1 MKLRIAPSPT
11 GQLHIGNARTAL
23 FNWLYA
29 KANNGTF
36 LVRIDDTDTERSTK
50 EFQKDITEN
59 LKWLGL
65 HWDEGIEVGGSHDS
79 YKQSSRFDRYQEVA
93 ENLLSRNLAY
103 EDDGAI
109 RFKVPNDGSIEFK
122 DYIRGD
128 MLFNLSD
135 VEDFVILRSDK
146 SPTYHLASTVDDI
159 DYGITIIARGEDILS
174 STPKHIML
182 MKAMDASLPD
192 FCHLPLLFGPDGKK
206 LSKRHGDTSVE
217 VFKNKGI
224 LSEAMFNYLCLLGWS
239 PGNDLE
245 QFDINTAIS
254 KFDLKNVLP
263 NSAIFDEK
271 KLLWLNGLYIRS
283 TDIED
288 FQSTALSQIEN
299 DIQRSLFDEEKSRL
313 LKIFPS
319 VQERIETLADLT
331 QQVMF
336 LIDEP
341 FVVDEL
347 DWQDVNNEEAQKYL
361 FLLREEFINL
371 DNFSLDSIEIVMR
384 KTLEEINVKTKIGFQ
399 AARVSITGTKIS
411 PPLFESVFALG
422 REAVICLLY
431 TSPSPRDRTRSRMPS
446 SA

>member
-79 YKQSSRFDRYQEVA
+79 YKQSSRLDRYQEVA
-93 ENLLSRNLAY
+93 EDLLSRNLAY

-217 VFKNKGI
+217 AFKNKGI

-299 DIQRSLFDEEKSRL
+299 DIQRTLFDEEKSRL

-361 FLLREEFINL
+361 FLLREEFTNL

-384 KTLEEINVKTKIGFQ
+384 KTLEEINVKTKVGFQ

-411 PPLFESVFALG
+411 PPLFESIFALG
-422 REAVICLLY
+422 REAVIARLAESIEKL
-431 TSPSPRDRTRSRMPS
+431 
-446 SA
+446 

>member
-36 LVRIDDTDTERSTK
+36 LVRIDDTDTERSTE

-217 VFKNKGI
+217 AFKNKGI

-313 LKIFPS
+313 VKIFPS

-411 PPLFESVFALG
+411 PPLFESILALG
-422 REAVICLLY
+422 REAVIARLAESIEKL
-431 TSPSPRDRTRSRMPS
+431 
-446 SA
+446 

>member
-79 YKQSSRFDRYQEVA
+79 YKQSLRFDRYQEVA
-93 ENLLSRNLAY
+93 EDLLSRNLAY

-217 VFKNKGI
+217 AFKNKGI

-299 DIQRSLFDEEKSRL
+299 DIQRTLFDEEKSRL

-384 KTLEEINVKTKIGFQ
+384 KTLEEINVKTKVGFQ

-411 PPLFESVFALG
+411 PPLFESIFALG
-422 REAVICLLY
+422 RKAVIARLAESIEKL
-431 TSPSPRDRTRSRMPS
+431 
-446 SA
+446 

>member
-217 VFKNKGI
+217 AFKNKGI

-313 LKIFPS
+313 LNIFPS

-371 DNFSLDSIEIVMR
+371 DNFSLDSIESVMR

-422 REAVICLLY
+422 REAVIARLAESIEKL
-431 TSPSPRDRTRSRMPS
+431 
-446 SA
+446 

>member
-79 YKQSSRFDRYQEVA
+79 YKQSSRLDRYQEVA
-93 ENLLSRNLAY
+93 EDLLSRNLAY

-122 DYIRGD
+122 DYIRGE

-217 VFKNKGI
+217 AFKNKGI

-299 DIQRSLFDEEKSRL
+299 DIQRSLFDDEKSRL

-361 FLLREEFINL
+361 FPVSYTHL
-371 DNFSLDSIEIVMR
+371 
-384 KTLEEINVKTKIGFQ
+384 TL
-399 AARVSITGTKIS
+399 
-411 PPLFESVFALG
+411 P
-422 REAVICLLY
+422 
-431 TSPSPRDRTRSRMPS
+431 TSSWV
-446 SA
+446 

>member
-36 LVRIDDTDTERSTK
+36 LVRIDDTDIERSTN
-50 EFQKDITEN
+50 EFQKDIIEN

-65 HWDEGIEVGGSHDS
+65 YWDEGIEVGGSQDS

-93 ENLLSRNLAY
+93 EDLLSRNLAY

-122 DYIRGD
+122 DYVRGE
-128 MLFNLSD
+128 MSFNLSD

-159 DYGITIIARGEDILS
+159 DYEVTIIARGEDILS

-217 VFKNKGI
+217 AFKNKGI

-283 TDIED
+283 SDIED
-288 FQSTALSQIEN
+288 FQATALLQIEN
-299 DIQRSLFDEEKSRL
+299 DIQRDLFDEEKNRL
-313 LKIFPS
+313 SIIFPS

-361 FLLREEFINL
+361 FSLREEFINL
-371 DNFSLDSIEIVMR
+371 DKFSLESIETIMR
-384 KTLEEINVKTKIGFQ
+384 KILEEINVKTKVGFQ

-411 PPLFESVFALG
+411 PPLFESIFALG
-422 REAVICLLY
+422 KEAVIARLAESIEKL
-431 TSPSPRDRTRSRMPS
+431 
-446 SA
+446 

>member
-36 LVRIDDTDTERSTK
+36 LVRIDDTDTERSTS
-50 EFQKDITEN
+50 EYQKDITDN

-65 HWDEGIEVGGSHDS
+65 HWDEGIEVGDS
-79 YKQSSRFDRYQEVA
+79 NDTYKQSSRFDRYREVA
-93 ENLLSRNLAY
+93 ENLLSKNLAY

-109 RFKVPNDGSIEFK
+109 RFKVPNDGSIEFN
-122 DYIRGD
+122 DYIRGE
-128 MLFNLSD
+128 MSFNLSD

-146 SPTYHLASTVDDI
+146 SPTYHLASTVDDV

-182 MKAMDASLPD
+182 MKSMNAALPD

-217 VFKNKGI
+217 AFRNKGI
-224 LSEAMFNYLCLLGWS
+224 LSDAMFNYLCLLGWS
-239 PGNDLE
+239 PGNDVE

-283 TDIED
+283 TIIED
-288 FQSTALSQIEN
+288 FQVTALSQIEK
-299 DIQRSLFDEEKSRL
+299 DIQRELFDEEKSRL
-313 LKIFPS
+313 SKIFPS

-331 QQVMF
+331 EQVMF

-341 FVVDEL
+341 FIIDEL
-347 DWQDVNNEEAQKYL
+347 DWQDVNNEEAQNYL
-361 FLLREEFINL
+361 FLLREEFIKL
-371 DNFSLDSIEIVMR
+371 DDFSLEIIEMTMR
-384 KTLEEINVKTKIGFQ
+384 KLLEEINVKTKVGFQ
-399 AARVSITGTKIS
+399 ATRVSITGTKIS
-411 PPLFESVFALG
+411 PPLFESIFALG
-422 REAVICLLY
+422 RDTVIARLAESIEKL
-431 TSPSPRDRTRSRMPS
+431 
-446 SA
+446 

>member
-79 YKQSSRFDRYQEVA
+79 YKQSLRFDRYQEVA

-217 VFKNKGI
+217 AFKNKGI

-313 LKIFPS
+313 VKIFPS

-361 FLLREEFINL
+361 FLLREGFINL

-411 PPLFESVFALG
+411 PPLFESIFALG
-422 REAVICLLY
+422 REAVIARLAESIEKL
-431 TSPSPRDRTRSRMPS
+431 
-446 SA
+446 

>member
-122 DYIRGD
+122 DYVRGE
-128 MLFNLSD
+128 MSFNLSD

-159 DYGITIIARGEDILS
+159 DYEITIIARGEDILS

-217 VFKNKGI
+217 TFKNKGI

-288 FQSTALSQIEN
+288 FHATALLQIEN
-299 DIQRSLFDEEKSRL
+299 DIQRDLFDEEKSRL
-313 LKIFPS
+313 SIIFPS
-319 VQERIETLADLT
+319 VQERIETLVDLT
-331 QQVMF
+331 RQVMF

-341 FVVDEL
+341 FIVDEL
-347 DWQDVNNEEAQKYL
+347 DWQDVNNDEAQKYL
-361 FLLREEFINL
+361 FSLREEFINL
-371 DNFSLDSIEIVMR
+371 DNFSLESIEMIMR
-384 KTLEEINVKTKIGFQ
+384 KTLEEINVKTKVGFQ

-411 PPLFESVFALG
+411 PPLFESIFALG
-422 REAVICLLY
+422 KEAVIARLAESIEKL
-431 TSPSPRDRTRSRMPS
+431 
-446 SA
+446 

>member
-93 ENLLSRNLAY
+93 EDLLSRNLAY

-159 DYGITIIARGEDILS
+159 DYGTVSYTHLTLPT
-174 STPKHIML
+174 TPY
-182 MKAMDASLPD
+182 
-192 FCHLPLLFGPDGKK
+192 
-206 LSKRHGDTSVE
+206 V
-217 VFKNKGI
+217 
-224 LSEAMFNYLCLLGWS
+224 
-239 PGNDLE
+239 
-245 QFDINTAIS
+245 
-254 KFDLKNVLP
+254 
-263 NSAIFDEK
+263 
-271 KLLWLNGLYIRS
+271 
-283 TDIED
+283 
-288 FQSTALSQIEN
+288 
-299 DIQRSLFDEEKSRL
+299 
-313 LKIFPS
+313 
-319 VQERIETLADLT
+319 
-331 QQVMF
+331 
-336 LIDEP
+336 
-341 FVVDEL
+341 
-347 DWQDVNNEEAQKYL
+347 
-361 FLLREEFINL
+361 
-371 DNFSLDSIEIVMR
+371 
-384 KTLEEINVKTKIGFQ
+384 
-399 AARVSITGTKIS
+399 
-411 PPLFESVFALG
+411 
-422 REAVICLLY
+422 
-431 TSPSPRDRTRSRMPS
+431 
-446 SA
+446 

>member
-79 YKQSSRFDRYQEVA
+79 YKQSLRFDRYQEVA

-109 RFKVPNDGSIEFK
+109 RFKVPDDGSIEFK

-217 VFKNKGI
+217 AFKNKGI

-361 FLLREEFINL
+361 FLLREGFINL

-411 PPLFESVFALG
+411 PPLFESILALG
-422 REAVICLLY
+422 REAVIARLAESIEKL
-431 TSPSPRDRTRSRMPS
+431 
-446 SA
+446 

>member
-93 ENLLSRNLAY
+93 EVLLSRNLAY

-182 MKAMDASLPD
+182 MKAMDASIPD

-217 VFKNKGI
+217 AFKNKGI

-299 DIQRSLFDEEKSRL
+299 DIQRTLFDEEKSRL

-384 KTLEEINVKTKIGFQ
+384 KTLEEINVKTKVGFQ

-411 PPLFESVFALG
+411 PPLFESIFALG
-422 REAVICLLY
+422 REAVIARLAESIEKL
-431 TSPSPRDRTRSRMPS
+431 
-446 SA
+446 

>member
-36 LVRIDDTDTERSTK
+36 LVRIDDTDTERSTE

-65 HWDEGIEVGGSHDS
+65 HWDEGIGVGGSHDS
-79 YKQSSRFDRYQEVA
+79 YKQSLRFDRYQEVA

-217 VFKNKGI
+217 AFKNKGI
-224 LSEAMFNYLCLLGWS
+224 LSQAMFNYLCLLGWS

-313 LKIFPS
+313 VKIFPS

-361 FLLREEFINL
+361 FLLREGFINL

-411 PPLFESVFALG
+411 PPLFESILALG
-422 REAVICLLY
+422 REAVIARLAESIEKL
-431 TSPSPRDRTRSRMPS
+431 
-446 SA
+446 

>member
-36 LVRIDDTDTERSTK
+36 LVRIDDTDIERSTN
-50 EFQKDITEN
+50 EFQKDIIEN

-65 HWDEGIEVGGSHDS
+65 YWDEGIEVGGSQDS

-93 ENLLSRNLAY
+93 EDLLSRNLAY

-122 DYIRGD
+122 DYVRGE
-128 MLFNLSD
+128 MSFNLSD

-159 DYGITIIARGEDILS
+159 DYEITIIARGEDILS

-182 MKAMDASLPD
+182 MKALDASLPD

-217 VFKNKGI
+217 AFKNKGI

-283 TDIED
+283 SDIED
-288 FQSTALSQIEN
+288 FQATALLQIEN
-299 DIQRSLFDEEKSRL
+299 DIQRDLFDEEKSRL
-313 LKIFPS
+313 SIIFPS

-361 FLLREEFINL
+361 FSLREEFINL
-371 DNFSLDSIEIVMR
+371 DKFSLESIETIMR
-384 KTLEEINVKTKIGFQ
+384 KILEEINVKTKVGFQ

-411 PPLFESVFALG
+411 PPLFESIFALG
-422 REAVICLLY
+422 KEAVIARLAESIEKL
-431 TSPSPRDRTRSRMPS
+431 
-446 SA
+446 

>member
-1 MKLRIAPSPT
+1 
-11 GQLHIGNARTAL
+11 
-23 FNWLYA
+23 
-29 KANNGTF
+29 
-36 LVRIDDTDTERSTK
+36 
-50 EFQKDITEN
+50 
-59 LKWLGL
+59 
-65 HWDEGIEVGGSHDS
+65 
-79 YKQSSRFDRYQEVA
+79 
-93 ENLLSRNLAY
+93 
-103 EDDGAI
+103 
-109 RFKVPNDGSIEFK
+109 
-122 DYIRGD
+122 
-128 MLFNLSD
+128 
-135 VEDFVILRSDK
+135 
-146 SPTYHLASTVDDI
+146 
-159 DYGITIIARGEDILS
+159 
-174 STPKHIML
+174 ML

-217 VFKNKGI
+217 AFKNKGI

-299 DIQRSLFDEEKSRL
+299 DIQRSLFDDEKSRL

-411 PPLFESVFALG
+411 PPLFESILALG
-422 REAVICLLY
+422 REAVIARLAESIEKL
-431 TSPSPRDRTRSRMPS
+431 
-446 SA
+446 

>member
-50 EFQKDITEN
+50 EFEKDITEN

-65 HWDEGIEVGGSHDS
+65 HWDEGFEVGGSHDS

-217 VFKNKGI
+217 AFKNKGI

-313 LKIFPS
+313 LKIFPP

-331 QQVMF
+331 QQAMF

-384 KTLEEINVKTKIGFQ
+384 KTLEEINVKTKVGFQ
-399 AARVSITGTKIS
+399 AARVSITGTKIN

-422 REAVICLLY
+422 REAVIARLAESIEKL
-431 TSPSPRDRTRSRMPS
+431 
-446 SA
+446 

>member
-217 VFKNKGI
+217 AFKNKGI

-299 DIQRSLFDEEKSRL
+299 VIQRSLFEDEKIRL

-411 PPLFESVFALG
+411 PPLFESIFALG
-422 REAVICLLY
+422 REAVIARLAESIEKL
-431 TSPSPRDRTRSRMPS
+431 
-446 SA
+446 

>member
-217 VFKNKGI
+217 AFKNKGI

-313 LKIFPS
+313 LNIFPS

-371 DNFSLDSIEIVMR
+371 DNFSLDSIEIIMR

-411 PPLFESVFALG
+411 PPLFESIFALG
-422 REAVICLLY
+422 REAVIARLAESIEKL
-431 TSPSPRDRTRSRMPS
+431 
-446 SA
+446 